1 MNYIEYKKKKYEIE
15 EPTIEEW
22 SEIMSLK
29 NMLTEQELFVRMI
42 SKVLNISQE
51 DVMNEDAMVIN
62 KVGIGLFSVFNKSSK
77 ELKSKIELNGVT
89 YKFVD
94 VNKISFGQFVD
105 IDTFLKK
112 DENYRISNLN
122 ELAAYLYCEEGIEY
136 GQSDFQQRIEAMKQL
151 PISTMEGSV
160 FFLTN
165 LGRVSYQLM
174 NFYSTQP
181 LKYQMM
187 RLQVALMSFGGGIK
201 RLVPWPKTGFG
212 KLIGLLL
219 SPLLLVLIICLT
231 LWTTTKNKIKS
242 LLTK

>member
-1 MNYIEYKKKKYEIE
+1 MIENYIN
-15 EPTIEEW
+15 T
-22 SEIMSLK
+22 
-29 NMLTEQELFVRMI
+29 
-42 SKVLNISQE
+42 
-51 DVMNEDAMVIN
+51 VIN
-62 KVGIGLFSVFNKSSK
+62 GDCVEVMK
-77 ELKSKIELNGVT
+77 E
-89 YKFVD
+89 
-94 VNKISFGQFVD
+94 
-105 IDTFLKK
+105 
-112 DENYRISNLN
+112 
-122 ELAAYLYCEEGIEY
+122 
-136 GQSDFQQRIEAMKQL
+136 L
-151 PISTMEGSV
+151 PISTMEGSI